1 MPEEQQITSESNM
14 NKNNSAENPATP
26 DDDMKP
32 EYDFSGGVRGKHYQA
47 YRQGHSVTIHN
58 MDGTKTVQHF
68 GPADGAVMLDTD
80 LREYFPTSEAVN
92 EALRLVIKLA
102 QVPAGV
108 SQS

>member
-1 MPEEQQITSESNM
+1 MSENNM
-14 NKNNSAENPATP
+14 NKNNPIENLAA
-26 DDDMKP
+26 DDDGMQP
-32 EYDFSGGVRGKHYQA
+32 EYDFSGGVRGKHYKA
-47 YRQGHSVTIHN
+47 YRQGHSVTVHN
-58 MDGTKTVQHF
+58 KDGTKTVQHF

-108 SQS
+108 PQS